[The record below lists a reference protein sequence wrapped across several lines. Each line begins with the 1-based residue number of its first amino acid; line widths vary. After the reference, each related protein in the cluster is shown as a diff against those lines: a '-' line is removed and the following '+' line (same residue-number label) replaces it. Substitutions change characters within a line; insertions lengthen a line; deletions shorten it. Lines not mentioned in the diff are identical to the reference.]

1 MKGKTIQYLL
11 QFLDRIPSDTESLV
25 LAKITDTNSLSQIAS
40 QLRDE
45 GHSNLISYSRKIF
58 IPLTK
63 LCRDFCHYCT
73 FAEAPKK
80 HGRSF
85 MTLGEVMELVKQGEA
100 AGCKEALFTLGDKPE
115 LRYRDA
121 REELA
126 SLGHKTTLSY
136 LNEIAKSIVSE
147 TQLLPHINAGV
158 MTAEDLRKL
167 RKVSVSQGL
176 MLESS
181 SKRLCEKGGP
191 HYGSPDKIPE
201 KRLETI
207 MLAGIEKIPFTSGI
221 LIGIG
226 ETRLERIEALL
237 ALRKLHEQYGHLQ
250 EIIIQNF
257 RAKADTKMFNAL
269 EPSLE
274 DLIWTIAVA
283 RIIFG
288 PKMNLQAPPNLSAG
302 NLEALINAGIND
314 WGGVSPLTPDHVNPE
329 APWPELQE
337 LTKATAESA
346 GRFDVKKLLTERLA
360 IYPDYAVNGE
370 KWLDET
376 IRLQVL
382 RLSDSEGLARINS
395 WSPGMGIILPEITKY
410 RSIITKSGINKEIEK
425 LLTRSKINPEWSEND
440 IERLLCARGAD
451 FEAVCVAAD
460 DLRKKVNGDVV
471 TYAINRNI
479 NYTNI
484 CIFRCG
490 FCAFSKGKMS
500 DNLRGKPYDLNMLE
514 IVRRTKEAWER
525 GATEVC
531 LQGGIHP
538 NYTGQTYLDI
548 CKEIKTAVP
557 EMHIHAFSPLE
568 VWQGA
573 KTLRLTV
580 AEFLHR
586 LHDAGLDTLPGTAA
600 EVLDDEIRK
609 IICPD
614 KLNTEQWLSVMRDAH
629 NQGFRT
635 TATLMYG
642 HVERPLHIA
651 RHFLKLRALQSQT
664 GGFTE
669 FVPLPYVH
677 METPIFLKGKA
688 RKGPTFREAVL
699 VHAVARLVLHP
710 YFTNIQ
716 TSWVKMGPE
725 WVKDCLNAGAN
736 DLGGT
741 LMNESITRAAGAVH
755 GQEMPP
761 ERMEKTIR
769 NIGRIPRQRT
779 TLYTTPVEKLFK
791 KYNVS
796 FEVGHGRLAQSI

>member
-1 MKGKTIQYLL
+1 MKEKTTQYLL
-11 QFLDRIPSDTESLV
+11 QFLDRIPSDDESLV
-25 LAKITDTNSLSQIAS
+25 FAKIADTKNLSQIAS

-45 GHSNLISYSRKIF
+45 GHRNLISYSKKIF

-63 LCRDFCHYCT
+63 LCRDFCYYCT

-85 MTLGEVMELVKQGEA
+85 MTPEEVMELVKQGEA

-115 LRYRDA
+115 LRYSEA

-136 LNEIAKSIVSE
+136 LNEIAKSIVSK

-257 RAKADTKMFNAL
+257 RAKADTKMFNAP

-274 DLIWTIAVA
+274 DLIWTISVA

-302 NLEALINAGIND
+302 NLEALVKAGIND

-337 LTKATAESA
+337 LTKTTAECT
-346 GRFDVKKLLTERLA
+346 GRYDVKKLLTERLA

-370 KWLDET
+370 KWLDEN
-376 IRLQVL
+376 IRTQVL
-382 RLSDSEGLARINS
+382 RQIDSEGLARIDS
-395 WSPGMGIILPEITKY
+395 WSPGMGIILPETTKV
-410 RSIITKSGINKEIEK
+410 RSIISKPGISKEIEN
-425 LLTRSKINPEWSEND
+425 LLTRPETSPEWSEND
-440 IERLLCARGAD
+440 IERLLCARGEG
-451 FEAVCVAAD
+451 FEAVCIAAN

-471 TYAINRNI
+471 TYAVNRNI

-484 CIFRCG
+484 CTFRCG
-490 FCAFSKGKMS
+490 FCSFSKGNMS
-500 DNLRGKPYDLNMLE
+500 DNLRGKPYNLNMVE
-514 IVRRTKEAWER
+514 IVRRAKEAWER

-557 EMHIHAFSPLE
+557 GIHIHAFSPLE

-580 AEFLHR
+580 SEFLHR

-629 NQGFRT
+629 DQGFRT

-651 RHFLKLRALQSQT
+651 RHFIKLLELQRQT

-669 FVPLPYVH
+669 FVPLPFVH

-725 WVKDCLNAGAN
+725 GVKSCLNAGAN

-755 GQEMPP
+755 GQEMSP
-761 ERMEKTIR
+761 EKMENIIR
-769 NIGRIPRQRT
+769 NIERIPRQRT
-779 TLYTTPVEKLFK
+779 TLYTTPVEKMLK
-791 KYNVS
+791 NYNAS
-796 FEVGHGRLAQSI
+796 FEI